1 MFPLDIADRFRQLIR
16 QMGWVNGVLYV
27 FDRLLA
33 TVSGRRVCL
42 HKNYL
47 VAQPVPRKRRL
58 PPHRGTA
65 IEVRQIT
72 AFDPIIREFPRPAW
86 AAPYRFNQ
94 GATCLAALQAG
105 KFIGFMWLTLGP
117 YQEDEFRCRFV
128 PVPEGRSAWDFDVY
142 VDPAHRN
149 GIAFLRLWDEAN
161 GFLTEHQV
169 PWSLS
174 RISAFNS
181 GSMLSH
187 ARMGAQR
194 VGAVAIL
201 SIGSW
206 QVSAATVPPYFHF
219 STHPESFPTFVLN
232 PERLCRPVRAP

>member
-1 MFPLDIADRFRQLIR
+1 MSPLAIADRFRRSIR
-16 QMGWVNGVLYV
+16 EMGWVNGVLYV
-27 FDRLLA
+27 FDRLLV
-33 TVSGRRVCL
+33 TVSGGRARL

-47 VAQPVPRKRRL
+47 VAQPVWTRRL
-58 PPHRGTA
+58 PPHRGTT
-65 IEVRQIT
+65 IEVRRVA
-72 AFDPIIREFPRPAW
+72 AFDPIIREFPRPDR

-94 GATCLAALQAG
+94 GATCLTALLAG
-105 KFIGFMWLTLGP
+105 KFIGFVWLTLGP

-128 PVPEGRSAWDFDVY
+128 PVPEGRSAWDFDIY

-169 PWSLS
+169 QWSLS
-174 RISAFNS
+174 RISAFNN

-194 VGAVAIL
+194 VGAVTIL
-201 SIGSW
+201 SIGPW
-206 QVSAATVPPYFHF
+206 QISAATLPPYFHF
-219 STHPESFPTFVLN
+219 STHPKSFPTFVLN
-232 PERLCRPVRAP
+232 TERLCRTDRAS